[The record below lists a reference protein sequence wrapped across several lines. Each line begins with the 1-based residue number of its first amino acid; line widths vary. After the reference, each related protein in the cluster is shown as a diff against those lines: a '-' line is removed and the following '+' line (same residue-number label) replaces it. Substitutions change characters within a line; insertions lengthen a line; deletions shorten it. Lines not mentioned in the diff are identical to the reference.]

1 MEDTAMTISVNQLLD
16 AKGLACP
23 MPLVKTKKAMEQL
36 PEGQVL
42 EIQAT
47 DKGSIADMK
56 SWSAKIGHTY
66 LGNKTAG
73 EVIHHYIRKSGKS
86 DVKPEQ
92 KHAVT
97 MSNDELQALLA
108 DASAAGAWTLLD
120 VREPAEYAFGHIP
133 QALSIPLGELERR
146 AAELDRSKPVYVVCR
161 TGNRSDL
168 ASQQLVELGFD
179 RVTNIIPGMSGWNG
193 PLAVK
198 E

>member
-1 MEDTAMTISVNQLLD
+1 MTISVNQLLD

-66 LGNKTAG
+66 LGNKT
-73 EVIHHYIRKSGKS
+73 SGKS